1 MSRTL
6 WRNVA
11 TLGFVLTVAACSGG
25 GCGSCGAP
33 IPGGFPAENTVPNSA
48 TARVTRSGLDFL
60 GTNLPTLAGTALGS
74 GVKNGAY
81 AVDFGN
87 IDPAPTQIASLLVCH
102 IDLDANICPNGSMPN
117 TTPPQC
123 EAKVGVPNLGTHK
136 MNLHIDAV
144 TANAL
149 KVSGTVP
156 LQLDDT
162 EITAALTGC
171 TLNGGITMHVGYGT
185 PVGSGCN
192 NKFPTVTPYDL
203 PISITIPL
211 VSETIAPRQGY
222 TKIDVTNAVIDLSGI
237 QQNQVQICADCGFFD
252 TACDIAFGGSCCD
265 AVTNSSFVKNLVVG
279 QLTSALQNA
288 IKPLLQKQLCQKP
301 DPTQTPTC
309 PLDTQESADK
319 SSCVFT
325 SKPTE
330 CVTSILGVQSHAEL
344 GSLLASIS
352 PGSTGGVDFVL
363 AAGGAMTPYPKAA
376 ADNKGYPGHTPNGA
390 TVGFIGGAR
399 PAPQSACIPRA
410 VIDIPTNIPTPKLLQ
425 ADVVPGWPMG
435 APGPDL
441 DIALAGRFLNYTLGN
456 MYNSGVLCLGVTTEQ
471 FAQLNSGLV
480 SVLIPSIKKLTFE
493 QKAAGV
499 AITTRPQAPPTLK
512 LGTGKDIKTDPLIT
526 VSIPKFAIDFYVWS
540 DDRYVRAFTYEA
552 DITLPLNLQTA
563 KDPKTNPNGGLLPV
577 LGALTIANGA
587 VTNNDLLSD
596 NPTAVAGAL
605 TSIISGLA
613 GQLLGGGFK
622 PIDISTLGG
631 SLGVGLDIP
640 SNGIQKITEG
650 TDDFLTIF
658 ANMKQAKMAGLR
670 ETNTSLAI
678 VSKTVDPIALT
689 TIGYDRSKLP
699 TLTVEF
705 ASPEESATTKVEY
718 AWAIDESF
726 PSAWSPDKHV
736 VIHDD
741 YLFYQGKHTLRGWSR
756 MVGDTESQDGTPAE
770 VPFVIDTL
778 APEIQVTPVTASRF
792 KVDAF
797 DYVSDKAHLT
807 MRYRAASNG
816 TQHDY
821 SAWTS
826 VDASR
831 ELDIPGGQS
840 EIDVQVSD
848 EEGNIG
854 TISLD
859 LVRGRSDASLA
870 AASSGCGCSTPGS
883 PVTSGTGFLSGLAAL
898 SGLLFI
904 ALRRRTSRGSD
915 ASATPS
921 GSRRVRRTTP
931 WALAGIGT
939 IAAVAST
946 TQGCAC
952 GDSSGNGGTGCGAD
966 CNQECGGALPLGLA
980 GSYLSVA
987 KAKDNTVWVAG
998 YNEASLSDGV
1008 NALYGDLVVGKYDA
1022 AKQSVMWQSVDG
1034 LPAARTDGTCPDNDP
1049 SGWRAGE
1056 TEAGADVGLWT
1067 SIQLTDTGN
1076 PMVSYY
1082 DATHG
1087 ALKFAFYDGKGWTTY
1102 PVRQAAGA
1110 DSGRYSKMILVDGKP
1125 VIAFLTMEPGTGGS
1139 LRSRVTIAH
1148 ANDPTPKDPSGWT
1161 FDDAVVD
1168 DNEPCTGTTCGG
1180 GQVCVKSSGKCQPT
1194 ATGCTPADC
1203 GAGNACVTLTNAAT
1217 CSATLT
1223 KDAIV
1228 TYPNA
1233 FGDYIAFQPAPNNG
1247 LALVVYDRIHGNL
1260 VGLDHSSGGWKQV
1273 ILDGETGD
1281 RSKKTAKDTGDTG
1294 AGASLFVTA
1303 DGTWHVSY
1311 VDGLTETVRY
1321 VTYKGGKPG
1330 TPEIV
1335 ADGYGVDGTPFADG
1349 KHLLGDDSNVSVDS
1363 SGTVSILYQD
1373 STVGKLQRATGI
1385 VSGGTHKWATHKID
1399 QPGRFAGFFPAPV
1412 DQQIANYWR
1421 TVDHV
1426 SKDEHGDVS
1435 FITP

>member
-1 MSRTL
+1 MSRKL

-11 TLGFVLTVAACSGG
+11 SLGFVLMVASCSGS
-25 GCGSCGAP
+25 GCSSCGGTP
-33 IPGGFPAENTVPNSA
+33 IPGGFPAENTVPNAA

-60 GTNLPTLAGTALGS
+60 STNLPSLAGSALGS

-81 AVDFGN
+81 TIDFGN
-87 IDPAPTQIASLLVCH
+87 IHPAPTQVASLLVCK

-144 TANAL
+144 TPNAL
-149 KVSGTVP
+149 KVSGTIP
-156 LQLDDT
+156 IQLDDT
-162 EITAALTGC
+162 EVSANLNGC
-171 TLNGGITMHVGYGT
+171 TLNGGLTLHVGYGT

-192 NKFPTVTPYDL
+192 NKYPTVSPYDL
-203 PISITIPL
+203 PLSITIPL

-222 TKIDVTNAVIDLSGI
+222 SKIDVSNAVIDLSGI

-252 TACDIAFGGSCCD
+252 TACDVAFGGSCCD
-265 AVTNSSFVKNLVVG
+265 AITNSSFVKNLVVG
-279 QLTSALQNA
+279 QLSSALQNA
-288 IKPLLQKQLCQKP
+288 IKPLLQSQLCQKP
-301 DPTQTPTC
+301 DPMQNPPC

-319 SSCVFT
+319 SVCVFT
-325 SKPTE
+325 SKPTQ
-330 CVTSILGVQSHAEL
+330 CVTSILGTQSHMEL

-363 AAGGAMTPYPKAA
+363 AAGGAMTPYPNKP
-376 ADNKGYPGHTPNGA
+376 ADNMGYTGHTPNGA

-410 VIDIPTNIPTPKLLQ
+410 VIDVPMNIPTPKVLE
-425 ADVVPGWPMG
+425 ADTAPGWPMG
-435 APGPDL
+435 APGPDV
-441 DIALAGRFLNYTLGN
+441 DVAIAGRFLNYTLGHL
-456 MYNSGVLCLGVTTEQ
+456 YNSGVLCLGITTEQ

-493 QKAAGV
+493 EKAAGV
-499 AITTRPQAPPTLK
+499 AITTRPQVPPTLK

-552 DITLPLNLQTA
+552 DVTLPLNLQTG
-563 KDPKTNPNGGLLPV
+563 KDPKTNPNGGLVPV
-577 LGALTIANGA
+577 LGALGIANGT
-587 VTNNDLLSD
+587 VSNNDLLSD
-596 NPTAVAGAL
+596 NPTAVANAL

-622 PIDISTLGG
+622 PIDISNLGAT
-631 SLGVGLDIP
+631 LGVGLDIP
-640 SNGIQKITEG
+640 ANGIQKVTEG

-658 ANMKQAKMAGLR
+658 ASMKQATKAGLR
-670 ETNTSLAI
+670 ETNTSLTI
-678 VSKTVDPIALT
+678 VQKTVDPVALT
-689 TIGYDRSKLP
+689 TAGYDRSKLP

-705 ASPEESATTKVEY
+705 ASPEAASGIPVEY
-718 AWAIDESF
+718 AWAIDEGL
-726 PSAWSPDKHV
+726 PSAWSPEKHT

-741 YLFYQGKHTLRGWSR
+741 YLFYQGKHVLRGWSR
-756 MVGDTESQDGTPAE
+756 LAGNAESQDGTPAE

-778 APEIQVTPVTASRF
+778 PPEIQVTPVGATKF
-792 KVDAF
+792 KVDAL

-807 MRYRAASNG
+807 MRYRAASAD

-821 SAWTS
+821 SAWTP
-826 VDASR
+826 VDTSR
-831 ELDIPGGQS
+831 VIEVPGGGS
-840 EIDVQVSD
+840 NIDVQVSD

-859 LVRGRSDASLA
+859 LVRGRNDPSLA
-870 AASSGCGCSTPGS
+870 TASSGCGCSTPGA
-883 PVTSGTGFLSGLAAL
+883 PATSGTGILSGLAML

-904 ALRRRTSRGSD
+904 ALRRRGN
-915 ASATPS
+915 ASGEPRVTRA
-921 GSRRVRRTTP
+921 RRASP
-931 WALAGIGT
+931 WALAGVGT

-952 GDSSGNGGTGCGAD
+952 GDSSGQGGTGCGAD
-966 CNQECGGALPLGLA
+966 CNQECQGPLPLGLA
-980 GSYLSVA
+980 GTYLSVA
-987 KAKDNTVWVAG
+987 KAKDNTIWVAG

-1008 NALYGDLVVGKYDA
+1008 NALYGDLVVGKYDV
-1022 AKQSVMWQSVDG
+1022 AKQSVTWQTVDG
-1034 LPAARTDGTCPDNDP
+1034 LPPPRTDGTCPDNDP
-1049 SGWRAGE
+1049 SGWRGGE
-1056 TEAGADVGLWT
+1056 TAAGDDVGLWT
-1067 SIQLTDTGN
+1067 SMQLTDAGN

-1087 ALKFAFYDGKGWTTY
+1087 ALKFAFYDGNAWTSYT
-1102 PVRQAAGA
+1102 VRHAAGA

-1125 VIAFLTMEPGTGGS
+1125 TIAFLTMEPGTAGA
-1139 LRSRVTIAH
+1139 LRSRVTVAH

-1180 GQVCVKSSGKCQPT
+1180 GQVCVKSTGKCQAT
-1194 ATGCTPADC
+1194 TTGCTPADC
-1203 GAGNACVTLTNAAT
+1203 GTGNACVTLKNAAT
-1217 CSATLT
+1217 CSATIG

-1233 FGDYIAFQPAPNNG
+1233 FGDYVAFQNIPGGG

-1260 VGLDHSSGGWKQV
+1260 VALDHSAGGWKQV

-1281 RSKKTAKDTGDTG
+1281 RTKMTAKDTGDTG
-1294 AGASLFVTA
+1294 VGASLFVTN

-1311 VDGLTETVRY
+1311 VDGVTETLRY
-1321 VTYKGGKPG
+1321 VTYKGGKVG

-1349 KHLLGDDSNVSVDS
+1349 HHLVGDDSSISVDS

-1373 STVGKLQRATGI
+1373 ATAGKLHRATGI
-1385 VSGGTHKWATHKID
+1385 VSGGAHKWATHKID
-1399 QPGRFAGFFPAPV
+1399 QPGRFAGFFPAAV
-1412 DQQIANYWR
+1412 DQQVANFWR
-1421 TVDHV
+1421 SVDKA
-1426 SKDEHGDVS
+1426 SKDEFGDVS
-1435 FITP
+1435 FVTP